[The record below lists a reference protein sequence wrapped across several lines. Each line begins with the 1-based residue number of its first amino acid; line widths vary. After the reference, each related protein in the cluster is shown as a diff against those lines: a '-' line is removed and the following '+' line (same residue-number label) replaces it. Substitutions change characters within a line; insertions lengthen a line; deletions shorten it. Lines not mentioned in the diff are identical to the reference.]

1 MVVVI
6 RIALMFFFIQFL
18 VVLAIMIVALL
29 LARPEIPVWGRET
42 GQDALRRSFEFV
54 IHLPG
59 RVLRSLVH
67 RAHSMH
73 SLHSAH

>member
-1 MVVVI
+1 MLVI
-6 RIALMFFFIQFL
+6 IQIALIFFLVQFL

-42 GQDALRRSFEFV
+42 GHDALQRSFKYV

-67 RAHSMH
+67 RAHSTDF
-73 SLHSAH
+73 LHSAH

>member
-1 MVVVI
+1 MLVI
-6 RIALMFFFIQFL
+6 IQIALMFFLIQFL

-29 LARPEIPVWGRET
+29 LARPEIPVWGCET
-42 GQDALRRSFEFV
+42 GHDALQRSL

-59 RVLRSLVH
+59 RFLRSLVH
-67 RAHSMH
+67 RTHSMD